1 MCDAENHGMRVGF
14 TLVELM
20 IVLAIIGILAA
31 VAIPA
36 FVRYVERSK
45 DAEAVSVLKAIADS
59 AVLYYHTPHSG
70 NDPLQ
75 KVQYVYPLCETWA
88 YAPKTMEA
96 GEGKPIVASDL
107 DQEGWRELKFKSSGM
122 HEFQYG
128 YRANDIVRA
137 SNDNRTVGSST
148 FGATAEMPLKSGN
161 SRAWYLAGAPDGSV
175 LPALMVEATR
185 ATVQSLADTRVG
197 QARSMTPTG
206 GSAASSGI

>member
-1 MCDAENHGMRVGF
+1 MCNAENHGMRVGF

-36 FVRYVERSK
+36 FVRYVERSR

-70 NDPLQ
+70 DDPLQ
-75 KVQYVYPLCETWA
+75 KVQYVYPLCMNWTYVPREI
-88 YAPKTMEA
+88 KV
-96 GEGKPIVASDL
+96 GEGKAIDAGDL
-107 DQEGWRELKFKSSGM
+107 AQAGWRELKFDSSGA

-128 YRANDIVRA
+128 YQAKDTVRA
-137 SNDNRTVGSST
+137 SNDARIIGSST
-148 FGATAEMPLKSGN
+148 FGATAEMPLRTGN
-161 SRAWYLAGAPDGSV
+161 SRAWYLVGAPDGSV